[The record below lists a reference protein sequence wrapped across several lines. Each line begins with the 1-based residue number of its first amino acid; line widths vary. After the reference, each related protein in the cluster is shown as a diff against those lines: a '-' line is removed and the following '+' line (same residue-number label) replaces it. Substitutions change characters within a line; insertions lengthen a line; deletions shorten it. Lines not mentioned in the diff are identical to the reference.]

1 MPERTLLLEGHL
13 QAQYTGPELEATGTG
28 TASPRPYARSRTH
41 RIVVYKDAHVRDV
54 ASVDP
59 AQWET
64 TRSDDAWVP
73 VEFRCQPA
81 IYFQQPV
88 LDGHRFL
95 RDDVVEAFVRDP
107 HISSVI
113 KPGDG
118 SFGRIA
124 GTVRFKV
131 VYRTPDP
138 VVPPPAMAEPPAI
151 VAPPVVPE
159 SAPVIASTPTVA
171 QRGTGCLSTGL
182 PLGLGLGALALGW
195 PGWLAALF
203 LLLFLLAVLFG
214 GRRAAGT
221 AQGCVPRL
229 GCAGL
234 LPLLLLL
241 GLGVGGFRAC
251 TNLVQH
257 TDWEGLLRNDRL
269 RDDTDAPDWT
279 RPDSSASDDAS
290 APPLAPPAVRDTV
303 LWAPDTVA
311 VVTGGDTV
319 RIPTP
324 GPGKVALALYDGDRV
339 DNDRIS
345 VVVNGQPLAAD
356 LTLARAPGI
365 FDLPGLRMG
374 ENYIDVQAI
383 DAGKGSCTARL
394 VAITADRK
402 VLDQRC
408 YRPNGSGCRITLVLP

>member
-1 MPERTLLLEGHL
+1 MPERILLLEGHL
-13 QAQYTGPELEATGTG
+13 QAQYTGPELETTAAG
-28 TASPRPYARSRTH
+28 TASPRPYARSRMH

-54 ASVDP
+54 APVDGST
-59 AQWET
+59 WEA
-64 TRSDDAWVP
+64 TRSDEAWVP

-81 IYFQQPV
+81 IYFLQPV
-88 LDGHRFL
+88 FDGHRFL

-107 HISSVI
+107 RISSVI
-113 KPGDG
+113 KPGEG

-131 VYRTPDP
+131 MYRTPDP
-138 VVPPPAMAEPPAI
+138 VVPT
-151 VAPPVVPE
+151 
-159 SAPVIASTPTVA
+159 PVIPPPTVSDTLDNDA
-171 QRGTGCLSTGL
+171 PEPAVAAAPTAAERGTGCLTTGL

-203 LLLFLLAVLFG
+203 LLLFLLAALFG

-221 AQGCVPRL
+221 AMGCVPRL

-241 GLGVGGFRAC
+241 GLALGGFRAC
-251 TNLVQH
+251 TNLVQR
-257 TDWEGLLRNDRL
+257 TDWQGLLRNDRL

-279 RPDSSASDDAS
+279 PPDSTASDDAS
-290 APPLAPPAVRDTV
+290 APPLAPPAARDTV

-324 GPGKVALALYDGDRV
+324 APGRVALALYDGDRV

-345 VVVNGQPLAAD
+345 VVVNGESLVPD

-383 DAGKGSCTARL
+383 DAGKGSCTSRL